1 MRLAPDVGSRCLV
14 IGGCGGIGL
23 AYVAALAAAGS
34 RVAVVDIEAS
44 LAATRLPE
52 GVLSAAIDTGD
63 DRSLPN
69 HIARIGEAWGG
80 FDVFAYV
87 SGINIPITPVETTPL
102 AAFRQVLDVNLVSA
116 FVAAQAAIPYL
127 RRAPAAAVVFV
138 ASGLYANAEAGF
150 GAYCASK
157 GGMVSLMKV
166 LAKEGAPGIR
176 CNAVAPG
183 LVETAFLTG
192 GTGQG
197 GVSGASGAFLESL
210 GAQGERIRASI
221 PLGRIATPADVVGP
235 MLFLSGPASAYLTG
249 QVIYVNG
256 GRFSP

>member
-1 MRLAPDVGSRCLV
+1 MRLAPEDGSRCLV
-14 IGGCGGIGL
+14 VGGCGGIGL
-23 AYVAALAAAGS
+23 AYVDALVAAGA
-34 RVAVVDIEAS
+34 RVALLDIEPS
-44 LAATRLPE
+44 LATTSLPA
-52 GVLSAAIDTGD
+52 GVRAAAIDTAD
-63 DRSLPN
+63 ETSLQD
-69 HIARIGEAWGG
+69 HIADIGEDWGG

-87 SGINIPITPVETTPL
+87 SGINIPVMPVETTPL

-116 FVAAQAAIPYL
+116 FVAAQAAVPFL
-127 RRAPAAAVVFV
+127 KRAPAASMVFV
-138 ASGLYANAEAGF
+138 ASGLFANAEAGF

-166 LAKEGAPGIR
+166 LAKECAPQVR

-197 GVSGASGAFLESL
+197 GVAGSSGAFLHSL
-210 GAQGERIRASI
+210 GAQGERILASI

-235 MLFLSGPASAYLTG
+235 MLFLSGPASGYLTG
-249 QVIYVNG
+249 QVLYING